1 MTKMKEFI
9 ERAEKLYDS
18 GVNEPEFKAWKD
30 DVVRF
35 LKKMYGLDSHEA
47 TAFDQIEYYNF
58 YLTVDVDNG
67 RWHGN
72 KSKEKDVF
80 QKGLKTAILYLKN
93 YESDK
98 GIDNEERIQ
107 KNTNETVNNEHIF
120 IVHGRNDGVKAQVAN
135 FLLKLGIKPIILH
148 EQMNKGKTII
158 EKFEKHSDVKASIIL
173 FTSDDVGKF
182 KDDSEFEKRARQNV
196 IFEAGYFIGKLGR
209 EFTIILLEH
218 GLKMPSDLAGYIY
231 FEIDQNERWQ
241 LDIAK
246 ELKGMKFDI
255 DMNDLI

>member
-1 MTKMKEFI
+1 MDKIKEFI
-9 ERAEKLYDS
+9 ERAEKLFDS
-18 GVNEPEFKAWKD
+18 GVSEPEFKAWKD
-30 DVVRF
+30 DIVRF
-35 LKKMYGLDSHEA
+35 LKKIYGYDSHEA
-47 TAFDQIEYYNF
+47 IAFGEIEYYNF
-58 YLTVDVDNG
+58 YLTVDVYNG
-67 RWHGN
+67 RSHRN
-72 KSKEKDVF
+72 KSKEKDIF

-93 YESDK
+93 YESDNVIK
-98 GIDNEERIQ
+98 TEEKIQ
-107 KNTNETVNNEHIF
+107 MNINETVNNENIF
-120 IVHGRNDGVKAQVAN
+120 IVHGRNDGIKAQVAN

-148 EQMNKGKTII
+148 EQMNKGQTII

-173 FTSDDVGKF
+173 FTNDDVGKF

-218 GLKMPSDLAGYIY
+218 GLKMPSDLDGYIY

-255 DMNDLI
+255 DMNDLV